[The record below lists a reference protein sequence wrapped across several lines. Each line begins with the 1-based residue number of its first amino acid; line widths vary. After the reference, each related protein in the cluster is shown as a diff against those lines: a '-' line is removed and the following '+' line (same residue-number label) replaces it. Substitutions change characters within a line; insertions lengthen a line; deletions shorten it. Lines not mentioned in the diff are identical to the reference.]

1 MPFVRPGEEP
11 PKRNPE
17 DRPVTDP
24 AIVAR
29 WYRMDLEQWARED
42 AEKARVV
49 AEAERIVLKKDK

>member
-1 MPFVRPGEEP
+1 MPFIRPGEEP

-29 WYRMDLEQWARED
+29 WYRLDLERWDREE
-42 AEKARVV
+42 AEQKAAV
-49 AEAERIVLKKDK
+49 AEAEKILGESK